1 MRTIRRALR
10 TLPTILFVLCVL
22 NLLCAA
28 AGLRWAILLGRT
40 GNDFLGLRPTER
52 PKP

>member
-1 MRTIRRALR
+1 MRAFRRGLR
-10 TLPTILFVLCVL
+10 LLPTILLAFCVL
-22 NLLCAA
+22 NLLGAA